1 MAAGGAGRAWD
12 RQGWSRGVTWAGLQ
26 QLTGPCASGQRCEN
40 GPWMQLGWVLP
51 GAWTALIWGAAR
63 VGRKEPAPATCEPL
77 LWTGVP
83 LQQGVTQAIEI
94 PLPDASAPARFSTG
108 SSWRLK
114 DEPVTGRQGG
124 RPVLEPHMCWG
135 LGTGVRPGPRLQEGR
150 LLVQDGLEV
159 CGQSWVGRCLQDGQC
174 GRWELSAQLCLGCRG
189 TEVSVHNP
197 EDTRGHASR
206 CLQATEGKAG
216 RPSEACCVGAQRPA

>member
-1 MAAGGAGRAWD
+1 MNLSPAGKGAD
-12 RQGWSRGVTWAGLQ
+12 PSWSRTCAGVSA
-26 QLTGPCASGQRCEN
+26 
-40 GPWMQLGWVLP
+40 
-51 GAWTALIWGAAR
+51 
-63 VGRKEPAPATCEPL
+63 
-77 LWTGVP
+77 
-83 LQQGVTQAIEI
+83 QG
-94 PLPDASAPARFSTG
+94 S
-108 SSWRLK
+108 
-114 DEPVTGRQGG
+114 
-124 RPVLEPHMCWG
+124 G
-135 LGTGVRPGPRLQEGR
+135 LGPGLQEGW

>member
-1 MAAGGAGRAWD
+1 MDAAG
-12 RQGWSRGVTWAGLQ
+12 L
-26 QLTGPCASGQRCEN
+26 
-40 GPWMQLGWVLP
+40 
-51 GAWTALIWGAAR
+51 GAAR
-63 VGRKEPAPATCEPL
+63 GMDSFDLGCCTRRQEGARTCHL

-135 LGTGVRPGPRLQEGR
+135 LGTGVRPGPRAAG
-150 LLVQDGLEV
+150 GP
-159 CGQSWVGRCLQDGQC
+159 
-174 GRWELSAQLCLGCRG
+174 A
-189 TEVSVHNP
+189 VSP
-197 EDTRGHASR
+197 GWS
-206 CLQATEGKAG
+206 
-216 RPSEACCVGAQRPA
+216 